1 MNDEK
6 TTEGKIV
13 AAIGAAGA
21 GVGALIAASAGIAFA
36 IPIALGAGIACIGYA
51 VVKAQA

>member
-1 MNDEK
+1 MKDEK
-6 TTEGKIV
+6 TTETEIV

-36 IPIALGAGIACIGYA
+36 VPIAIGAGVACIGYA
-51 VVKAQA
+51 LAKSKA

>member
-1 MNDEK
+1 MIDEK
-6 TTEGKIV
+6 TTETGIV

-36 IPIALGAGIACIGYA
+36 IPIAVGAGIACFGYA
-51 VVKAQA
+51 VAKAKA